1 MPVPS
6 RITLVSSSNP
16 QPWRNF
22 QRLTTSVHIILNPRT
37 KQLQCSCIFS
47 IGNVVSHQSHHG
59 FLSQL
64 WLCRGSRRH
73 WPPRGRVSDCLRPNQ
88 TSECCGDFIDVF
100 FGVMRT
106 CVIGSLLMMLIIMAC
121 CCRVCY
127 YVAIF
132 VVGGVAVA
140 AVLLLVVWNVVLSVV
155 IVTVLILTSW
165 GDHALH
171 SDLNFRYRP
180 SHQFPERIRCHLG
193 TRHDT
198 TWRTEGCM
206 AVPCH
211 G

>member
-1 MPVPS
+1 MEKLSKTYHIHSYHTETPHQAATVA
-6 RITLVSSSNP
+6 LV
-16 QPWRNF
+16 F
-22 QRLTTSVHIILNPRT
+22 
-37 KQLQCSCIFS
+37 FS

-106 CVIGSLLMMLIIMAC
+106 CVIGSLLMLIIMARY
-121 CCRVCY
+121 CRVCY
-127 YVAIF
+127 YGVVMF

-140 AVLLLVVWNVVLSVV
+140 AVLLFVVLNVVLSVV
-155 IVTVLILTSW
+155 IVTVLVLTSW

-198 TWRTEGCM
+198 TDRSREGTGNEEMTWNDLCD
-206 AVPCH
+206 PNWYNQ
-211 G
+211 